1 MVKVI
6 KYQYILTLLF
16 WVIKISS
23 SSIVTKKD
31 VHLVISD
38 TSSSIN
44 NFPIETIIKKHFDPP
59 SLNVDD
65 NIYSLCLKNAIT
77 PLLEHCL
84 SINDGVET
92 FDSFKR
98 LKIGID
104 LTVCDF
110 IALDKHS
117 FDPLNNMDKIIKE
130 ILYINNKINQNL
142 TSHKNNINNSYV
154 LDKYQEILKLIKK
167 DSRIWT
173 TFSIKNEKMNKICSE
188 VEQPLQRVKLEHMVK
203 QYSSDIEKIILSN
216 NELLTKNLEKLETN
230 LNLKIQFVQQE
241 QELKLAKS
249 ESVFKKQFQKNAEEA
264 IKLDKKLSDQL
275 LQNEQ
280 NFKEFQNNHFFIST
294 KNLPVQFLKIINNI
308 KPLFAYKYT
317 AIVALLIFWTY
328 KIEIFKIAIIAYLL
342 LFEVLNFVSDSMT
355 TKLLITTTILV
366 AWQLNLLVI
375 CGKYKYNI
383 AMYSFYLINF
393 ISFFMNLIEFGTNS
407 WQKMVIFVILMY
419 YFALNT
425 KPWKS
430 LQKMAVA
437 TLLLVTFTI
446 VNVGMSIY
454 DFV

>member
-1 MVKVI
+1 MIKVI

-16 WVIKISS
+16 WAINISS
-23 SSIVTKKD
+23 SSIVAKKD
-31 VHLVISD
+31 VNLIVSD

-130 ILYINNKINQNL
+130 ILYINNEINQNS
-142 TSHKNNINNSYV
+142 TSNNNNNSYL

-203 QYSSDIEKIILSN
+203 QYSSDIEKIISSN
-216 NELLTKNLEKLETN
+216 IELLTKKLEKLETN

-249 ESVFKKQFQKNAEEA
+249 ESLFKKQFQKNAEEA

-275 LQNEQ
+275 LKNEQ
-280 NFKEFQNNHFFIST
+280 NFKEFQKNHLFLST
-294 KNLPVQFLKIINNI
+294 KNLPVQFLKIVNNI

-317 AIVALLIFWTY
+317 AIVALVIFWTY
-328 KIEIFKIAIIAYLL
+328 KIEIFKIAIIGYLL
-342 LFEVLNFVSDSMT
+342 SFEVLNFVSDSMT

-366 AWQLNLLVI
+366 VWQLNLLVSI
-375 CGKYKYNI
+375 NKYKYKI

-393 ISFFMNLIEFGTNS
+393 ILFFMNLFEFGTSS
-407 WQKMVIFVILMY
+407 WQKMVIFVMLIY
-419 YFALNT
+419 YFALNR

-430 LQKMAVA
+430 LQKMAVT
-437 TLLLVTFTI
+437 TLLLVTFTV